1 MIAAGAVYPVFEA
14 LTSTATLAPLMYAA
28 SAGTLTV
35 QVAVPASSAE
45 VVVSVS
51 PPISTVTPTPASVP
65 VSPPISNPAAF
76 SAMFTVPSPAIAPR
90 VSASAPAACTVTV

>member
-1 MIAAGAVYPVFEA
+1 
-14 LTSTATLAPLMYAA
+14 MYAA

-65 VSPPISNPAAF
+65 VSPPISNPAPF
-76 SAMFTVPSPAIAPR
+76 SAMLMMSSPAITPR
-90 VSASAPAACTVTV
+90 FNTSAPAACTVTV